1 MVSPNAEVIR
11 IHTTSMNL
19 RIYSIVYCLPFLPIY
34 RWASR
39 NTDTDDIFDTNMLD

>member
-19 RIYSIVYCLPFLPIY
+19 LCTVCSLLLIY

-39 NTDTDDIFDTNMLD
+39 NTDTNDIFDTNMLD